1 MEKEMEPLN
10 QNQKVKQEIVKSL
23 QSLERDELVEI
34 LSHLIKVYVIEGN
47 SPFKLNKGRENLF
60 KGKNILSFVELIY
73 YLKEQY
79 HFPELEIFK
88 IEDHKVTVN
97 LEGKSVTIKSLSKG
111 TKVLPKQEERCSLA
125 KDEEIKDLDASVDSE
140 RFKKLELE

>member
-1 MEKEMEPLN
+1 MEPLN

-23 QSLERDELVEI
+23 QNLERDELVEI
-34 LSHLIKVYVIEGN
+34 LSHLIKVYVIESN
-47 SPFKLNKGRENLF
+47 SPFRLDKDREDLF
-60 KGKNILSFVELIY
+60 GGKNILSFIELIY
-73 YLKEQY
+73 QIKKQY

-88 IEDHKVTVN
+88 IDDRKVTIN
-97 LEGKSVTIKSLSKG
+97 LEGKAFTIKSPSRE
-111 TKVLPKQEERCSLA
+111 TKVLTKQEEKCSST